1 MTEPPTAEGPERD
14 PWVEHDPTGTDYA
27 RRIART
33 ARATGP
39 APART
44 TRSTKPP
51 TLSGAGED
59 ARDPQRVGRVLDA
72 YIADRGWEVSVS
84 IHTLLDRWA
93 DIVGESVAAHS
104 TPETY
109 DDGVVVVRTDSTAWA
124 TQLRTIASQI
134 VAKLNEAVGDG
145 SVQRVEVRGPD
156 APTWR
161 HGRLR
166 VKGVGPR
173 DTYG

>member
-1 MTEPPTAEGPERD
+1 MTQAPED
-14 PWVEHDPTGTDYA
+14 EAPVEHDPTGTDYA
-27 RRIART
+27 RRIARS

-39 APART
+39 APVRKS
-44 TRSTKPP
+44 RSGNPKM
-51 TLSGAGED
+51 SGAGD
-59 ARDPQRVGRVLDA
+59 DPRDPQRVGRVLDS
-72 YIADRGWEVSVS
+72 YISDRGWEVSVS

-93 DIVGESVAAHS
+93 DVVGEQVAAHS

-109 DDGVVVVRTDSTAWA
+109 DAGVVVVRTDSTAWA
-124 TQLRTIASQI
+124 TQLRTIAPQI

-145 SVQRVEVRGPD
+145 SVTLVEVRGPD

-161 HGRLR
+161 HGKLR
-166 VKGVGPR
+166 VKGIGPR

>member
-1 MTEPPTAEGPERD
+1 MTEKPEPD
-14 PWVEHDPTGTDYA
+14 PVGEHDPTGTDYA
-27 RRIART
+27 RRIARS

-39 APART
+39 APVRT
-44 TRSTKPP
+44 TRASGSPKM
-51 TLSGAGED
+51 SGAGD
-59 ARDPQRVGRVLDA
+59 DRRDPQPAGRVLDS
-72 YIADRGWEVSVS
+72 YIADRGWEITVS
-84 IHTLLDRWA
+84 IHSLLDKWA
-93 DIVGESVAAHS
+93 AVVGESVAAHS

-145 SVQRVEVRGPD
+145 SVTRVEVRGPD

-161 HGRLR
+161 HGKLR
-166 VKGVGPR
+166 VKGAGPR

>member
-1 MTEPPTAEGPERD
+1 MTQAPEDEPGTQP
-14 PWVEHDPTGTDYA
+14 VEHDPTGTDYA

-39 APART
+39 APTKRT
-44 TRSTKPP
+44 RPANPKM
-51 TLSGAGED
+51 SGPGD
-59 ARDPQRVGRVLDA
+59 DPRDPKPAGRVLDS
-72 YIADRGWEVSVS
+72 YISDRGWEVSVS

-93 DIVGESVAAHS
+93 DVVGEQVAAHS

-109 DDGVVVVRTDSTAWA
+109 DAGVVVVRTDSTAWA
-124 TQLRTIASQI
+124 TQLRTIAPQI

-145 SVQRVEVRGPD
+145 SVTLVEVRGPD

-161 HGRLR
+161 HGKLR
-166 VKGVGPR
+166 VKGIGPR

>member
-1 MTEPPTAEGPERD
+1 MTEPPPDEPV
-14 PWVEHDPTGTDYA
+14 VEHDPTGTDYA
-27 RRIART
+27 RRIARS

-39 APART
+39 APTRT
-44 TRSTKPP
+44 SRPKGNPKM
-51 TLSGAGED
+51 SGAGD
-59 ARDPQRVGRVLDA
+59 DPRDPKRVGRVLDS
-72 YIADRGWEVSVS
+72 YIEDRGWEVSVS
-84 IHTLLDRWA
+84 IHTLLDKWA
-93 DIVGESVAAHS
+93 DVVGDQVAAHS

-109 DDGVVVVRTDSTAWA
+109 DAGVVVVRTDSTAWA

-134 VAKLNEAVGDG
+134 VAKLNEAVGEG
-145 SVQRVEVRGPD
+145 SVTFVEVRGPD